1 MQITVSLDNCSHCRH
16 RDHSGA
22 FTPGG
27 AKQICGYP
35 NISDYVLKYVK
46 GTKHDDPN
54 GFEFRPKGKERERL
68 EKQCY
73 HWKNRIVEDHM
84 EGKDSF
90 PVFCPL
96 KHGEC
101 Y

>member
-1 MQITVSLDNCSHCRH
+1 MQITVTLDNCSHCRH
-16 RDHSGA
+16 RDHSGS

-35 NISDYVLKYVK
+35 NVSKWVLKTNK
-46 GTKHDDPN
+46 NTRNDNAN
-54 GFEFRPKGKERERL
+54 GNLSESQL
-68 EKQCY
+68 NKQCY
-73 HWKNRIVEDHM
+73 YWKNRIVENHL
-84 EGKDSF
+84 KDKESF

-96 KHGEC
+96 KHGEH